1 MLARYWHSADVR
13 SILLDNSCKWPS
25 CQMSETGYWIEGGKR
40 LRLRPSNITFLP
52 QKLLPPSKRARE
64 RTFCSADA
72 TADCRA
78 KAHFLAPPP
87 SLSRF
92 HLSMRAATTNAAVV
106 LGNFRHMPRRK
117 SSALERGKKE
127 RGKTRN
133 IIIPLGTMPKR
144 GKEGEVQARTNSL
157 RMQVACATRQEMPFP
172 LLSLFPPHRTIIAAA
187 RTLYSAACARLWF
200 GLPHPLKTRLPL

>member
-1 MLARYWHSADVR
+1 
-13 SILLDNSCKWPS
+13 
-25 CQMSETGYWIEGGKR
+25 MSETGYWIEGGKR

-87 SLSRF
+87 FPASIYLCGRRPQ
-92 HLSMRAATTNAAVV
+92 MRRSFWAIFAICRA
-106 LGNFRHMPRRK
+106 RRQ
-117 SSALERGKKE
+117 SALERGKKE

-172 LLSLFPPHRTIIAAA
+172 LLSLFPSQDHYCCSTNSLQCCLR
-187 RTLYSAACARLWF
+187 ARLWF